1 MKQLKQQLRELEKEL
16 KKYQKGSDR
25 SLYAV
30 QRAQRLGRQAEEIR
44 LELLNR

>member
-16 KKYQKGSDR
+16 KKHWKGSDR

-30 QRAQRLGRQAEEIR
+30 QRAQRLGRQAENIR
-44 LELLNR
+44 LKLLRK